1 MDSDHVFSTA
11 MVLVMGN
18 LATPYNAEC
27 RASTTTALS
36 MLQWM
41 AERGNSQSK
50 ARHEFLLDL
59 RSKTEKLWLWCPPDS
74 QTGDDGSAT
83 VPGVTAMP
91 APVTV
96 AGLLPSELIGVGTEN
111 YNTNVTYGNLVPLT
125 LHGWDNEV
133 EFMDAAFWENSY
145 GNLDV
150 AMEFDWT
157 TEVEKF
163 AHRDE
168 LFDGRDVLD

>member
-1 MDSDHVFSTA
+1 MDSDHIFSTA

-18 LATPYNAEC
+18 LATPYNSRC
-27 RASTTTALS
+27 RASTTMALS

-50 ARHEFLLDL
+50 ARHDFLLGL
-59 RSKTEKLWLWCPPDS
+59 RRKTEKLWLWCPPDS
-74 QTGDDGSAT
+74 PTADEGSTT

-91 APVTV
+91 PPVTA
-96 AGLLPSELIGVGTEN
+96 AGSLPSEVLGVRTEDCN
-111 YNTNVTYGNLVPLT
+111 ANITYSNLVPLP
-125 LHGWDNEV
+125 LHGWDDEV

-150 AMEFDWT
+150 GMDFDWT

-163 AHRDE
+163 AHRFE
-168 LFDGRDVLD
+168 QFDRRDVVD